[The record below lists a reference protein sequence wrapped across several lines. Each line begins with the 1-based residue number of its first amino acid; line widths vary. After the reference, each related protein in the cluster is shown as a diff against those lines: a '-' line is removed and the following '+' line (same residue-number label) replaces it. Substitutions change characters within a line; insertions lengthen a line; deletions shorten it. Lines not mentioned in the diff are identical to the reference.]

1 MVDATL
7 KIELSR
13 DLKLT
18 DIPETIKSEL
28 IGKLTIPNP
37 KWLENARMGRW
48 NRNVPKLLRFFHRYK
63 ETLWIPRGYLRQ
75 LIMMCRRSNISYH
88 IEDLR
93 RKLPSVF
100 LSFQGE
106 LKSFQKEAV
115 EKMLSRDFGT
125 LNSPTGSGKTV
136 MGLFMI
142 ARRQQPAM
150 VVVHT
155 KDLAYQWIEQINHFL
170 GIEESRVGLIGA
182 GKKKIGDVITVA
194 LVQSLYRC
202 ADAVSKGIGHIIVD
216 ECHRTP
222 SRTFTDAVTEFDAK
236 YMLGLSATPFRRDNL
251 SKLIFWHLGDVHHSV
266 DKSHL
271 IREGHILKAEIILRE
286 TDFEPYYDPVNSYSK
301 MLLEL
306 TMSDDRNHL
315 ITMDVAKE
323 IQKGEGVCLVLS
335 DRKRHCE
342 TLQSLLRFKHHI
354 DADLLTGDLSNEQ
367 RKNVLQRMK
376 TGKVAA
382 VVATGQLVGEGFDCP
397 NLTTLFLATPIRFS
411 GRVLQYLGRVLRPA
425 ADKKSARVYDYVD
438 VKVGVLQSAAKHR
451 QKVYDSMG

>member
-7 KIELSR
+7 KIGLSR

-48 NRNVPKLLRFFHRYK
+48 NKNVPKLLRFFHRHK

-75 LIMMCRRSNISYH
+75 LIMMCRQHNISYH
-88 IEDLR
+88 IDDLR
-93 RKLPSVF
+93 RKLPSVNF
-100 LSFQGE
+100 SFQGE

-115 EKMLSRDFGT
+115 GKMLARDFGT

-142 ARRQQPAM
+142 AHRQQPAL

-155 KDLAYQWIEQINHFL
+155 KDLAYQWIEQIKYFL
-170 GIEESRVGLIGA
+170 GIEESHVGLIGS
-182 GKKKIGDVITVA
+182 GKKKIGDAITVA

-202 ADAVSKGIGHIIVD
+202 ADDVSKRIGHIIVD

-222 SRTFTDAVTEFDAK
+222 SRTFTDAVTEFDAR

-266 DKSHL
+266 DKSRL
-271 IREGHILKAEIILRE
+271 IQEGHILKAEIIFRE
-286 TDFEPYYDPVNSYSK
+286 TKFEPYYDPVNSYSK

-306 TMSDDRNHL
+306 TMSDERNHL
-315 ITMDVAKE
+315 IVMDVIKE
-323 IQKGEGVCLVLS
+323 IQKREGICLVLS

-342 TLQSLLRFKHHI
+342 TLQSLLRYKHHVE
-354 DADLLTGDLSNEQ
+354 ADLLTGDLSNEQ
-367 RKNVLQRMK
+367 RKNVLQRIK
-376 TGKVAA
+376 TGEIAV

-397 NLTTLFLATPIRFS
+397 KLTTLFLATPIRFS
-411 GRVLQYLGRVLRPA
+411 GRVLQYLGRILRPA
-425 ADKKSARVYDYVD
+425 TDKNGARVYDYVD
-438 VKVGVLQSAAKHR
+438 VNVGVLNSAAKHR
-451 QKVYDSMG
+451 QKVYESM

>member
-1 MVDATL
+1 MADVTL
-7 KIELSR
+7 KIVLSK
-13 DLKLT
+13 DLKLSDLPKALKT
-18 DIPETIKSEL
+18 EL

-75 LIMMCRRSNISYH
+75 LIMMCRHYNISYQM
-88 IEDLR
+88 EDLR
-93 RKLPSVF
+93 RNLPSANF
-100 LSFQGE
+100 SFQGE
-106 LKSFQKEAV
+106 LKPFQKKAV
-115 EKMLSRDFGT
+115 DKMLSRDFGT

-142 ARRQQPAM
+142 AHRQQPAL

-155 KDLAYQWIEQINHFL
+155 KDLAYQWIEQIIRFL
-170 GIEESRVGLIGA
+170 GIPESQIGMIGS
-182 GKKKIGDVITVA
+182 GKKQIGDAITVA

-202 ADAVSKGIGHIIVD
+202 ADVVSKRVGHIIVD

-222 SRTFTDAVTEFDAK
+222 SRTFTDAVTEFDAR

-251 SKLIFWHLGDVHHSV
+251 SNLIFWHLGDVHHSV
-266 DKSHL
+266 DKAHL
-271 IREGHILKAEIILRE
+271 IEEGHILEAEIILRE
-286 TDFEPYYDPVNSYSK
+286 TDFEPYHDPVNSYSK

-306 TMSDDRNHL
+306 TMNDERNHL
-315 ITMDVAKE
+315 IASDVVKE
-323 IQKGEGVCLVLS
+323 IQKGDGICLVLS

-342 TLQSLLRFKHHI
+342 TLLSLLRYKHRVE
-354 DADLLTGDLSNEQ
+354 ADLLTGDLSNEQ
-367 RKNVLQRMK
+367 RQHVLQRIK
-376 TGKVAA
+376 AGLVP
-382 VVATGQLVGEGFDCP
+382 VVIATGQLVGEGFDCP

-425 ADKKSARVYDYVD
+425 TDKRSARVYDYVD

-451 QKVYDSMG
+451 QKVYAGM

>member
-1 MVDATL
+1 MVDVTL
-7 KIELSR
+7 KIELSK
-13 DLKLT
+13 DLKLS
-18 DIPETIKSEL
+18 DIPKPLKAEL
-28 IGKLTIPNP
+28 IRKLTIPNP

-48 NRNVPKLLRFFHRYK
+48 NRNVPKVLRFFHRYK

-75 LIMMCRRSNISYH
+75 LILMCRHYKIPYQM
-88 IEDLR
+88 EDHR
-93 RKLPSVF
+93 RKLPSVNF
-100 LSFQGE
+100 SFQGE
-106 LKSFQKEAV
+106 LKSFQKKAV
-115 EKMLSRDFGT
+115 DKMLSRDFGT

-142 ARRQQPAM
+142 AHRQQPAL

-155 KDLAYQWIEQINHFL
+155 KDLAFQWLEQINQFL
-170 GIEESRVGLIGA
+170 GIPESQIGLIGS
-182 GKKKIGDVITVA
+182 GKKQIGDAITVA

-202 ADAVSKGIGHIIVD
+202 ADVVSKRVGHIIVD

-222 SRTFTDAVTEFDAK
+222 SRTFTDAVTEFDAIF
-236 YMLGLSATPFRRDNL
+236 MLGLSATPFRRDNL
-251 SKLIFWHLGDVHHSV
+251 SNLIFWHLGDVHHSV

-271 IREGHILKAEIILRE
+271 IEEGHILEAEIILRE
-286 TDFEPYYDPVNSYSK
+286 TDFEPYHDPVNSYSK

-306 TMSDDRNHL
+306 TMNDERNHL
-315 ITMDVAKE
+315 IALDVVKE

-342 TLQSLLRFKHHI
+342 TLLSLLRYKHRV

-367 RKNVLQRMK
+367 RQNVLHRVK
-376 TGKVAA
+376 TGA
-382 VVATGQLVGEGFDCP
+382 VPVVIATGQLVGEGFDCP

-425 ADKKSARVYDYVD
+425 TDKNSARVYDYVD

-451 QKVYDSMG
+451 QKVYATM

>member
-7 KIELSR
+7 KIGLSR

-48 NRNVPKLLRFFHRYK
+48 NRNVPKLLRFFYRHK

-75 LIMMCRRSNISYH
+75 LIMMCRQYNISYH

-93 RKLPSVF
+93 RKLPSVNF
-100 LSFQGE
+100 LFQGE

-115 EKMLSRDFGT
+115 GKMLARDFGT
-125 LNSPTGSGKTV
+125 LNSPTGSGKTI

-142 ARRQQPAM
+142 AQRQQPAL

-170 GIEESRVGLIGA
+170 GIEESHVGLIGS
-182 GKKKIGDVITVA
+182 GKKKIGDAITVA

-202 ADAVSKGIGHIIVD
+202 ADDVSKRIGHIIVD

-222 SRTFTDAVTEFDAK
+222 SRTFTDAVTEFDAR

-271 IREGHILKAEIILRE
+271 IQEGHILKAEIILRE
-286 TDFEPYYDPVNSYSK
+286 TKFEPYYDPVNSYSK
-301 MLLEL
+301 MLSEL
-306 TMSDDRNHL
+306 TMSDERNHL
-315 ITMDVAKE
+315 IAMDVAKE
-323 IQKGEGVCLVLS
+323 IQKREGICLVLS
-335 DRKRHCE
+335 DRKKHCE
-342 TLQSLLRFKHHI
+342 TLQSLLRYKHHL

-367 RKNVLQRMK
+367 RKNVLQRIK
-376 TGKVAA
+376 TDEVAV

-425 ADKKSARVYDYVD
+425 ADKKGARVYDYVD

-451 QKVYDSMG
+451 QKVYKNM

>member
-1 MVDATL
+1 MVDVTL

-13 DLKLT
+13 DLKLS
-18 DIPETIKSEL
+18 DIPEALKTEL

-48 NRNVPKLLRFFHRYK
+48 NRNVPKLLRFFHRHK
-63 ETLWIPRGYLRQ
+63 ETLWVPRGYLRQ
-75 LIMMCRRSNISYH
+75 LIMMCRHYNISYQM
-88 IEDLR
+88 EDLR
-93 RKLPSVF
+93 RTLPPANF
-100 LSFQGE
+100 SFQGE
-106 LKSFQKEAV
+106 LISFQKEAV
-115 EKMLSRDFGT
+115 DKMLARDFGT
-125 LNSPTGSGKTV
+125 LNSPTGSGKTA

-142 ARRQQPAM
+142 AQRQQPAL

-155 KDLAYQWIEQINHFL
+155 KDLAYQWIEQINRFL
-170 GIEESRVGLIGA
+170 GIPESQIGLIGS
-182 GKKKIGDVITVA
+182 GKKQIGDAITVA

-202 ADAVSKGIGHIIVD
+202 ADVVSKRIGHIIVD

-236 YMLGLSATPFRRDNL
+236 FMLGLSATPFRRDNL
-251 SKLIFWHLGDVHHSV
+251 SKLIFWHLGDIHHSV

-271 IREGHILKAEIILRE
+271 IEEGHILEAEIILRE
-286 TDFEPYYDPVNSYSK
+286 TDFEPYHDPVNSYSK

-306 TMSDDRNHL
+306 TLNDDRNHL
-315 ITMDVAKE
+315 IASDVVKE

-342 TLQSLLRFKHHI
+342 TLLSLLRYKHRV

-367 RKNVLQRMK
+367 RKNVLHRVK
-376 TGKVAA
+376 TGA
-382 VVATGQLVGEGFDCP
+382 VPVVIATGQLVGEGFDCP
-397 NLTTLFLATPIRFS
+397 SLTTLFLATPIRFS

-425 ADKKSARVYDYVD
+425 ANKKSARVYDYVD
-438 VKVGVLQSAAKHR
+438 IKVGVLQSAAKHR
-451 QKVYDSMG
+451 QKVYANM

>member
-7 KIELSR
+7 KIGLSR

-48 NRNVPKLLRFFHRYK
+48 NRNVPKLLRFFYRHK

-75 LIMMCRRSNISYH
+75 LIMMCRQYNISYH

-93 RKLPSVF
+93 RKLPSVNF
-100 LSFQGE
+100 LFQGE

-115 EKMLSRDFGT
+115 GKMLARDFGT
-125 LNSPTGSGKTV
+125 LNSPTGSGKTI

-142 ARRQQPAM
+142 AQRQQPAL

-155 KDLAYQWIEQINHFL
+155 KDLAYQWIEQITHFL
-170 GIEESRVGLIGA
+170 GIEESHVGLIGS
-182 GKKKIGDVITVA
+182 GKKKIGDAITVA

-202 ADAVSKGIGHIIVD
+202 ADDVSKRIGHIIVD

-222 SRTFTDAVTEFDAK
+222 SRTFTDAVTEFDAR

-271 IREGHILKAEIILRE
+271 IQEGHILKAEIILRE
-286 TDFEPYYDPVNSYSK
+286 TKFEPYYDPVNSYSK
-301 MLLEL
+301 MLSEL
-306 TMSDDRNHL
+306 TMSDERNHL
-315 ITMDVAKE
+315 IAMDVAKE
-323 IQKGEGVCLVLS
+323 IQKREGICLVLS
-335 DRKRHCE
+335 DRKKHCE
-342 TLQSLLRFKHHI
+342 TLQSLLRYKHHL

-367 RKNVLQRMK
+367 RKNVLQRIK
-376 TGKVAA
+376 TDEVAV

-425 ADKKSARVYDYVD
+425 ADKKGARVYDYVD

-451 QKVYDSMG
+451 QKVYDSM

>member
-7 KIELSR
+7 KIGLSR

-48 NRNVPKLLRFFHRYK
+48 NRNVPKLLRFFYRHK

-75 LIMMCRRSNISYH
+75 LIMMCRQYNISYH

-93 RKLPSVF
+93 RKLPSVNF
-100 LSFQGE
+100 LFQGE

-115 EKMLSRDFGT
+115 GKMLARDFGT
-125 LNSPTGSGKTV
+125 LNSPTGSGKTI

-142 ARRQQPAM
+142 AQRQQPAL

-170 GIEESRVGLIGA
+170 GIEESHVGLIGS
-182 GKKKIGDVITVA
+182 GKKKIGDAITVA

-202 ADAVSKGIGHIIVD
+202 ADDVSKRIGHIIVD

-222 SRTFTDAVTEFDAK
+222 SRTFTDAVTEFDAR

-271 IREGHILKAEIILRE
+271 IQEGHILKAEIILRE
-286 TDFEPYYDPVNSYSK
+286 TKFEPYYDPVNSYSK
-301 MLLEL
+301 MLSEL
-306 TMSDDRNHL
+306 TMSDERNHL
-315 ITMDVAKE
+315 IAMDVVKE
-323 IQKGEGVCLVLS
+323 IQKSEGICLVLS

-342 TLQSLLRFKHHI
+342 TLQSLLRYKHHVE
-354 DADLLTGDLSNEQ
+354 ADLLTGDLTNEQ
-367 RKNVLQRMK
+367 RKNVLQRIK
-376 TGKVAA
+376 TGEVAV

-425 ADKKSARVYDYVD
+425 ADKKGARVYDYID
-438 VKVGVLQSAAKHR
+438 AKVGVLQSAAKHR
-451 QKVYDSMG
+451 QKVYKNM

>member
-7 KIELSR
+7 KIGLSR

-48 NRNVPKLLRFFHRYK
+48 NRNVPKLLRFFYRHK

-75 LIMMCRRSNISYH
+75 LIMMCRQYNISYH

-93 RKLPSVF
+93 RKLPSVNF
-100 LSFQGE
+100 LFQGE

-115 EKMLSRDFGT
+115 GKMLARDFGT
-125 LNSPTGSGKTV
+125 LNSPTGSGKTI

-142 ARRQQPAM
+142 AQRQQPAL

-155 KDLAYQWIEQINHFL
+155 KDLAYQWIEQIKHFL
-170 GIEESRVGLIGA
+170 DIDESHVGLIGS
-182 GKKKIGDVITVA
+182 GKKKIGDAITVA

-202 ADAVSKGIGHIIVD
+202 ADDVSKRIGHIIVD

-222 SRTFTDAVTEFDAK
+222 SRTFTDAVTEFDAR

-271 IREGHILKAEIILRE
+271 IQEGHILKAEIILRE
-286 TDFEPYYDPVNSYSK
+286 TKFEPYYDPVNSYSK
-301 MLLEL
+301 MLSEL
-306 TMSDDRNHL
+306 TMSDERNHL
-315 ITMDVAKE
+315 IAMDVAKE
-323 IQKGEGVCLVLS
+323 IQKREGICLVLS

-342 TLQSLLRFKHHI
+342 TLQSLLRYKHHL

-367 RKNVLQRMK
+367 RKNVLQRIK
-376 TGKVAA
+376 TDEVAV

-425 ADKKSARVYDYVD
+425 ADKKGARVYDYVD

-451 QKVYDSMG
+451 QKVYDSM

>member
-1 MVDATL
+1 MVDVTL

-13 DLKLT
+13 NLKLS
-18 DIPETIKSEL
+18 DIPEPIKAEL

-63 ETLWIPRGYLRQ
+63 KTLWIPRGYLRQ
-75 LIMMCRRSNISYH
+75 LIIMCRHYKIPYEMKDH
-88 IEDLR
+88 R
-93 RKLPSVF
+93 RKLPSVNF
-100 LSFQGE
+100 SFQGE
-106 LKSFQKEAV
+106 LKSFQKRAV
-115 EKMLSRDFGT
+115 EKMLTRDFGT

-136 MGLFMI
+136 MGLCMI
-142 ARRQQPAM
+142 AHRQQPAL

-155 KDLAYQWIEQINHFL
+155 KDLAFQWIEQINHFL
-170 GIEESRVGLIGA
+170 GIPESQIGLIGS
-182 GKKKIGDVITVA
+182 GKKQIGDAITVA

-202 ADAVSKGIGHIIVD
+202 ADVVSKRVGHIIVD

-222 SRTFTDAVTEFDAK
+222 SRTFTDAVTEFDAIF
-236 YMLGLSATPFRRDNL
+236 MLGLSATPFRRDNL

-266 DKSHL
+266 DKSRL
-271 IREGHILKAEIILRE
+271 IEEGHILEAEIILRE
-286 TDFEPYYDPVNSYSK
+286 TDFEPYHDPVNSYSK

-306 TMSDDRNHL
+306 TMNDERNHL
-315 ITMDVAKE
+315 IALDVVKE
-323 IQKGEGVCLVLS
+323 IQRGEGVCLVLS

-342 TLQSLLRFKHHI
+342 TLQSLLRYKHHL

-367 RKNVLQRMK
+367 RQNVLRRVK
-376 TGKVAA
+376 TGAVPV

-397 NLTTLFLATPIRFS
+397 NLTSLFLATPIRFS

-425 ADKKSARVYDYVD
+425 TDKHSARVYDYID
-438 VKVGVLQSAAKHR
+438 VRVGVLQSAAKHR
-451 QKVYDSMG
+451 QKVYKTM

>member
-7 KIELSR
+7 KIGLSR

-48 NRNVPKLLRFFHRYK
+48 NRNVPKLLRFFYRHK

-75 LIMMCRRSNISYH
+75 LIMMCRQYNISYH

-93 RKLPSVF
+93 RKLPSVNF
-100 LSFQGE
+100 LFQGE

-115 EKMLSRDFGT
+115 GKMLARDFGT
-125 LNSPTGSGKTV
+125 LNSPTGSGKTI

-142 ARRQQPAM
+142 AQRQQPAL

-155 KDLAYQWIEQINHFL
+155 KDLAYQWIEQITHFL
-170 GIEESRVGLIGA
+170 GIEESHVGLIGS
-182 GKKKIGDVITVA
+182 GKKKIGDAITVA

-202 ADAVSKGIGHIIVD
+202 ADDVSKRIGHIIVD

-222 SRTFTDAVTEFDAK
+222 SRTFTDAVTEFDAR

-271 IREGHILKAEIILRE
+271 IQEGHILKAEIILRE
-286 TDFEPYYDPVNSYSK
+286 TKFEPYYDPVNSYSK
-301 MLLEL
+301 MLSEL
-306 TMSDDRNHL
+306 TMSDERNHL
-315 ITMDVAKE
+315 IAMDVAKE
-323 IQKGEGVCLVLS
+323 IQKREGICLVLS

-342 TLQSLLRFKHHI
+342 TLQSLLRYKHHL

-367 RKNVLQRMK
+367 RKNVLQRIK
-376 TGKVAA
+376 TDEVAV
-382 VVATGQLVGEGFDCP
+382 VVATGQWVGEGFDCA

-425 ADKKSARVYDYVD
+425 ADKKGARVYDYVD

-451 QKVYDSMG
+451 QKVYDSM

>member
-1 MVDATL
+1 MVDVTL

-13 DLKLT
+13 NLKLS
-18 DIPETIKSEL
+18 DIPEPIKAEL

-75 LIMMCRRSNISYH
+75 LIIMCRHYKIPYEMKDN
-88 IEDLR
+88 R
-93 RKLPSVF
+93 RKLPSVNY
-100 LSFQGE
+100 SFQGD
-106 LKSFQKEAV
+106 LKSFQKRAV
-115 EKMLSRDFGT
+115 DKMLTRDFGT

-136 MGLFMI
+136 MGLCMI
-142 ARRQQPAM
+142 AHRQQPAL

-155 KDLAYQWIEQINHFL
+155 KDLAFQWIEQINHFL
-170 GIEESRVGLIGA
+170 GIPESQIGLIGS
-182 GKKKIGDVITVA
+182 GKKQIGDAITVA

-202 ADAVSKGIGHIIVD
+202 ADVVSKRVGHIIVD

-222 SRTFTDAVTEFDAK
+222 SRTFTDAVTEFDAIF
-236 YMLGLSATPFRRDNL
+236 MLGLSATPFRRDNL

-266 DKSHL
+266 DKSRL
-271 IREGHILKAEIILRE
+271 IEEGHILEAEIILRE
-286 TDFEPYYDPVNSYSK
+286 TDFEPYHDPVNSYSK

-306 TMSDDRNHL
+306 TMNDERNHL
-315 ITMDVAKE
+315 IASDVVKE
-323 IQKGEGVCLVLS
+323 IERGEGVCLVLS

-342 TLQSLLRFKHHI
+342 TLQSLLRYKHHL

-367 RKNVLQRMK
+367 RQNVLRRIRA
-376 TGKVAA
+376 GAVPV

-397 NLTTLFLATPIRFS
+397 NLTSLFLATPIRFS

-425 ADKKSARVYDYVD
+425 TDKHSARVYDYVD
-438 VKVGVLQSAAKHR
+438 VRVGVLQSAAKHR
-451 QKVYDSMG
+451 QKVYASR